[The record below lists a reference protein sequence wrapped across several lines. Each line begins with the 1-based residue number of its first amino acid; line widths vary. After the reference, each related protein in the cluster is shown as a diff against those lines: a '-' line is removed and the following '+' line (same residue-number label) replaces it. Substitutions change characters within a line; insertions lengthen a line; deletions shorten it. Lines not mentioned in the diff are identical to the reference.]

1 VRGTPGRWR
10 SAGWPH
16 DSQSRGCAC
25 TVPAVLRARRT
36 TTPTSRQRDTAMIVP
51 QLKARVTLED
61 HLLGSRQA
69 SVQLVLYGDYDVP
82 GYAPVAG
89 EASVRCS
96 MNAAA
101 T

>member
-1 VRGTPGRWR
+1 
-10 SAGWPH
+10 
-16 DSQSRGCAC
+16 
-25 TVPAVLRARRT
+25 
-36 TTPTSRQRDTAMIVP
+36 MIVL
-51 QLKARVTLED
+51 QFKARVTLED